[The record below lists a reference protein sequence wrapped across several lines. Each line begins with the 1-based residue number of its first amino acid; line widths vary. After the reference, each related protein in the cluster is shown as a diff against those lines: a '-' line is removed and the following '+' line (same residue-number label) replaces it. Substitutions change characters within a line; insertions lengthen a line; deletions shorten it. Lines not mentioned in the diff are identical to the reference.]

1 MDSWLKRAREASGL
15 TMEECAA
22 FLQKSVDAYAELERR
37 PGQLRLNELAALL
50 RVFDADGQR
59 IVKTAMRGL

>member
-22 FLQKSVDAYAELERR
+22 FLQKSVGAYAELERR

-50 RVFDADGQR
+50 RLFNADGQR
-59 IVKTAMRGL
+59 IVKVAMRGL